1 MPDLVRAYRAQVQRA
16 IAVLAKPEAV
26 EDGREAMR
34 RMLEDGRITLAPNPS
49 HTAVAGPVYLKEL
62 GEHVLELAG
71 LQRRCK
77 PNGSGGRYELYSNYP
92 LEIQAVAASITANA

>member
-1 MPDLVRAYRAQVQRA
+1 MPDLVRGYRAQVQRA

-26 EDGREAMR
+26 EDGRESMR
-34 RMLEDGRITLAPNPS
+34 RLLEDGRITLARNSS
-49 HTAVAGPVYLKEL
+49 HTSVAGPVYLKEL

-77 PNGSGGRYELYSNYP
+77 PYGSGGP
-92 LEIQAVAASITANA
+92 LRAL

>member
-1 MPDLVRAYRAQVQRA
+1 VPHVQRA

-26 EDGREAMR
+26 DDDHELMR
-34 RMLEDGRITLAPNPS
+34 RMLEDGRITLVPNPS

-71 LQRRCK
+71 LQRHCK
-77 PNGSGGRYELYSNYP
+77 P
-92 LEIQAVAASITANA
+92 QW